1 MKGVLEVFVAPESLL
16 PEYAVFLYQ
25 ISATQSSREVA
36 LLRYRSL
43 VAMQVELIF
52 S

>member
-25 ISATQSSREVA
+25 ISATQSSREVT
-36 LLRYRSL
+36 LLRYRS
-43 VAMQVELIF
+43 VVVTQVKLIY